1 MHSVL
6 SVRFTGITFT
16 VLGRILLHT
25 NSRDKKSDERLFFQ
39 TGFAFPSFGGL
50 QRYNINFSSSLVAR
64 LLGVAHGERLLPLLA
79 QLLPGLGK
87 LAHRERRH
95 GQALRI

>member
-6 SVRFTGITFT
+6 SVSLTGITFT

-25 NSRDKKSDERLFFQ
+25 NSRDKKSGERLFYQ
-39 TGFAFPSFGGL
+39 TGHLPLLAGCSD
-50 QRYNINFSSSLVAR
+50 NINFSSSLVAL

>member
-6 SVRFTGITFT
+6 SVSFTGITLT
-16 VLGRILLHT
+16 ALGKILLHT
-25 NSRDKKSDERLFFQ
+25 NSRDKKSGERLFDQ
-39 TGFAFPSFGGL
+39 TGSAYSLLAGSSN
-50 QRYNINFSSSLVAR
+50 NINFSSSLVAR
-64 LLGVAHGERLLPLLA
+64 LLGVAHGESFLPLLA

-95 GQALRI
+95 